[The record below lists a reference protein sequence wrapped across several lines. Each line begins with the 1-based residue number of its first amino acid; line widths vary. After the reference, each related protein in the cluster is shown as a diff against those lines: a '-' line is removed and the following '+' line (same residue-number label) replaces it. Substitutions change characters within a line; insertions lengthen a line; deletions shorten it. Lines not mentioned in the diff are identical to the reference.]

1 MLGGGQSDPVKRD
14 RDQGTE
20 MGDKDRLESRG
31 TGRQGERGTGRE
43 TGSLGDRGT
52 EDKGRGTRRETE
64 GLRGGR
70 TEGRRDRTGQRG
82 RLEKAGLGLERGLRP
97 FVPAAIRACAGL
109 GGLRHGGRACA
120 PSPAR
125 GSRLAAPGPRCA
137 LSRGGG
143 PGPAPRA
150 LFGLCGPATARLS
163 PRRASRPVP
172 ASRPTSAPDPTWP
185 RRGRPQ
191 QQQRPLEAPGPA
203 HGAAA
208 AAAARSRPGTCTARA
223 ARPAPRAPPPARP
236 GGGAPRPGRGRRGGG
251 GGEKR
256 GGPGQRGRGHL

>member
-82 RLEKAGLGLERGLRP
+82 RLEKADLGLE
-97 FVPAAIRACAGL
+97 
-109 GGLRHGGRACA
+109 GG
-120 PSPAR
+120 SQ
-125 GSRLAAPGPRCA
+125 A
-137 LSRGGG
+137 LCPCRDQ
-143 PGPAPRA
+143 
-150 LFGLCGPATARLS
+150 GLCGDG
-163 PRRASRPVP
+163 V
-172 ASRPTSAPDPTWP
+172 
-185 RRGRPQ
+185 
-191 QQQRPLEAPGPA
+191 
-203 HGAAA
+203 
-208 AAAARSRPGTCTARA
+208 
-223 ARPAPRAPPPARP
+223 
-236 GGGAPRPGRGRRGGG
+236 
-251 GGEKR
+251 
-256 GGPGQRGRGHL
+256 

>member
-1 MLGGGQSDPVKRD
+1 METEGQRTRVGG
-14 RDQGTE
+14 
-20 MGDKDRLESRG
+20 
-31 TGRQGERGTGRE
+31 QGERLRDSEAGAQRGAGTGQ
-43 TGSLGDRGT
+43 DRGAASRRPAW
-52 EDKGRGTRRETE
+52 GWSGVSGPLSLPRSGSVRGW
-64 GLRGGR
+64 
-70 TEGRRDRTGQRG
+70 
-82 RLEKAGLGLERGLRP
+82 
-97 FVPAAIRACAGL
+97 
-109 GGLRHGGRACA
+109 GLRHGGRACA